1 MRSLAGRLVEHWQ
14 LKLLSLVF
22 ATGLWAFVLVEDKG
36 QAVYTVPLDV
46 ANVPSGLE
54 VTAVGVEAVVVRVQG
69 LRHVLDRLDERE
81 LRAQVDLRGARA
93 GDLVLRIRPEDVT
106 VPRGLEVVRV
116 TPTQVRATVER
127 AAGGSGERGAPGT
140 VR

>member
-1 MRSLAGRLVEHWQ
+1 MTALAARLVEHWQ

-22 ATGLWAFVLVEDKG
+22 AAGLWAFVLVEDKG

-81 LRAQVDLRGARA
+81 LRAQVNLSGARP
-93 GDLVLRIRPEDVT
+93 GDLVVRIRPEDVT

-116 TPTQVRATVER
+116 TPTRVRATVER
-127 AAGGSGERGAPGT
+127 AGGGSGERGTPGS